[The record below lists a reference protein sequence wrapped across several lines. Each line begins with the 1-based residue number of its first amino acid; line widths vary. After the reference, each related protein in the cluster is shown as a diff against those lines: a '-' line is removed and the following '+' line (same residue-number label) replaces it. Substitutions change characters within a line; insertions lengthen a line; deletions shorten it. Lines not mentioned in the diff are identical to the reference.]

1 MAKTIGSK
9 SKSRKKSN
17 LVSTKT
23 VPPIQET
30 EYTSER
36 FLKGFEGMTNKE
48 IKQVIYLVD
57 QDIKFE
63 EACKQVKVERK

>member
-1 MAKTIGSK
+1 MAKTTG

-17 LVSTKT
+17 LVSAKT
-23 VPPIQET
+23 APPTQET

-48 IKQVIYLVD
+48 IKQVIDLVD
-57 QDIKFE
+57 QDVKFE
-63 EACKQVKVERK
+63 EACKRVREARK